1 MDFETEK
8 RNFITC
14 YDLYASKIFR
24 HCYFRMYNNKELAA
38 DTTQEVFLK
47 AWNYISNGNI
57 VKNHKSFLYKIANNL
72 IIDYSRKKKELSVEK
87 MIEESGVQ
95 FQDSSQ
101 EQSIELNAEISEMRD
116 VLDKIPKVYREVL
129 IMRYVDDLR
138 VKDIARILDVNPSLV
153 SVRIYRGIRKLKRLL

>member
-1 MDFETEK
+1 
-8 RNFITC
+8 
-14 YDLYASKIFR
+14 
-24 HCYFRMYNNKELAA
+24 
-38 DTTQEVFLK
+38 
-47 AWNYISNGNI
+47 
-57 VKNHKSFLYKIANNL
+57 
-72 IIDYSRKKKELSVEK
+72 